1 MTIFERA
8 IIRHGHP
15 RRIIVGII
23 SLMWVLHSLW
33 FHNWI
38 WAVVAVVAGLTLGRV
53 TTLGMHE
60 EQLAQT
66 TLGKILLLHLHPVN
80 VLLKFAGFAVLLYSS
95 WIHSGVYIL
104 LSVSVILLGHMW
116 GWHKVNQAF

>member
-1 MTIFERA
+1 MTSLERA
-8 IIRHGHP
+8 MLRHGHP

-23 SLMWVLHSLW
+23 SLVWGLYSLW

-38 WAVVAVVAGLTLGRV
+38 WAVVALVVGLGLGRIA
-53 TTLGMHE
+53 TLGMHE

-66 TLGKILLLHLHPVN
+66 TLGKLLLLHLHPVN
-80 VLLKFAGFAVLLYSS
+80 VLLQFAGFAVLSYGC

-104 LSVSVILLGHMW
+104 LSVSMILLGHMW
-116 GWHKVNQAF
+116 GWHKVNDAL